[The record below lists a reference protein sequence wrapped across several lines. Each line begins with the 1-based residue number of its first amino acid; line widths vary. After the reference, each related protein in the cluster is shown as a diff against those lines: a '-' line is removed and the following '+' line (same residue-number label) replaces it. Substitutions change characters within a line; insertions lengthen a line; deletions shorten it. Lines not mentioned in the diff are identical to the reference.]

1 MSNIAGYV
9 AHLKFTEA
17 QQTAAYLAAQ
27 TAELVNW
34 YHERLALVR
43 PTGTEVQQYNERMLA
58 AIAAELDDRGFALD
72 IVAAHEQAHRED
84 ERRWAVEQTE
94 ALGMGTYGEDTEA
107 VQDLLVQVR
116 RNWRLSREASKVATY
131 AQFSQYATLSGMAAT
146 ELEEEFGVE
155 VDWSIGGGW
164 TVEVEVS

>member
-1 MSNIAGYV
+1 MPNTAAAKMDTADWTEFYRTLSTDELISRSLSLQLAVQRGHALYTEERFAGLE
-9 AHLKFTEA
+9 AEQARRTAEA
-17 QQTAAYLAAQ
+17 QLGQ
-27 TAELVNW
+27 
-34 YHERLALVR
+34 
-43 PTGTEVQQYNERMLA
+43 P
-58 AIAAELDDRGFALD
+58 D
-72 IVAAHEQAHRED
+72 AHEQAHRED